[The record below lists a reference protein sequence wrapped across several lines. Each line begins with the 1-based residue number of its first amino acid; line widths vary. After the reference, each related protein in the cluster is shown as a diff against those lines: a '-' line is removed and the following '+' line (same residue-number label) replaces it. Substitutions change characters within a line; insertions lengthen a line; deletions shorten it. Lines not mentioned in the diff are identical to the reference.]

1 MTTEDRYKFDV
12 SFFPEGD
19 ILIHYGK
26 LGTCGTD
33 PFTDSDKR
41 DIINLVK
48 THGFEFTADGNGN
61 YWNLSPMS
69 SMTMEGTGTVEG
81 EIWLLIMLHR
91 MDIDTFKTIKEW
103 RTVGHDDNPSTITV
117 D

>member
-1 MTTEDRYKFDV
+1 MTTVNKYKLDV
-12 SFFPEGD
+12 SFFPEGVMMFE
-19 ILIHYGK
+19 YGR
-26 LGTCGTD
+26 LGTWGTD

-41 DIINLVK
+41 NIINLVK
-48 THGFEFTADGNGN
+48 AGEFEFTADGEGN

-69 SMTMEGTGTVEG
+69 SITTEGTGTVED

-91 MDIDTFKTIKEW
+91 MDIDTFKAIKEW
-103 RTVGHDDNPSTITV
+103 RTVGQDSTISI

>member
-1 MTTEDRYKFDV
+1 MTTVDRYKLDI

-19 ILIHYGK
+19 MLIHYGK
-26 LGTCGTD
+26 LGTWGTD

-41 DIINLVK
+41 NIIDLVK
-48 THGFEFTADGNGN
+48 RDAFEFTADDKGN

-69 SMTMEGTGTVEG
+69 SMTTEGSGTVEG
-81 EIWLLIMLHR
+81 EIWLLIMLHH
-91 MDIDTFKTIKEW
+91 MDVDTFKEIKEW
-103 RTVGHDDNPSTITV
+103 RTVGQDDSGFSV